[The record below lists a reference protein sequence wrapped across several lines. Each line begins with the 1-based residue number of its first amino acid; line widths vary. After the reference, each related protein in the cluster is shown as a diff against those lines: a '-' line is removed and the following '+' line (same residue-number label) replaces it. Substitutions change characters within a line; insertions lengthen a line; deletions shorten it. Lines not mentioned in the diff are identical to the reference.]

1 MIVLVSHWFTNAEVW
16 RIVGLYAVPVISVFA
31 SYLVG
36 RLQNSLQQ
44 RQSVRKE
51 RYINFY
57 LPMIKI
63 LMRGKYWN
71 VTPYQVHPGIVKN
84 FMPGLEKHLELA
96 DAETAEKY
104 YLFLSSLIDY
114 EIDLGIKQ
122 EEVESS
128 KIPGNVID
136 PYVIPKTHKESYN
149 QSFNALVRCILQSG
163 SRLSNKLRYPDLAAT
178 ILTKYAEQESK

>member
-51 RYINFY
+51 RYNNFY
-57 LPMIKI
+57 LPIIKV

-71 VTPYQVHPGIVKN
+71 VKPYQAHRGIVKN
-84 FMPGLEKHLELA
+84 FMPALEEHLELA
-96 DAETAEKY
+96 DTETAEKY

-114 EIDLGIKQ
+114 EIDLGIVY
-122 EEVESS
+122 EEREKAKDPSNFI
-128 KIPGNVID
+128 K
-136 PYVIPKTHKESYN
+136 PYVIPKKIKEAYN
-149 QSFNALVRCILQSG
+149 ESFNALVRCILQSG
-163 SRLSNKLRYPDLAAT
+163 SQLSSKLRYPDLSAT
-178 ILTKYAEQESK
+178 ILAKYVQRAHE